1 MFRLLALAVLAF
13 LAGAA
18 ATFVLVSPDASAP
31 GSALADSPLIGN
43 VPTVSLAEAE
53 SHRDNRY
60 RSIHT
65 IEDTLALPGDFAQ
78 TEALYALAGR
88 SDSAGVQNLI
98 FQANGIADRL
108 DRKAALDILF
118 SRLTELDPRS
128 ALALCRTGEFRAE
141 RHLEAGVWQTW
152 GKADLDAALAGAAAL
167 ESPFERSLAA
177 QALYAAY
184 GYAGNDATDLIE
196 RVLGIAPNSQTRAA
210 WLFHL
215 SERDP
220 AEAVAAVN
228 ALPDPTQQQEY
239 ATYLGR
245 HLGRLNGLA
254 AARHGDMLRGPGVRQ
269 VYRRAVTAAAAE
281 ADPETILDEL
291 LAGRPGMEQ
300 TRESARALQTLA
312 SRDIEKALGYLDRID
327 NPQHRAMLANA
338 IGPALAA
345 ADPDRAILWA
355 KENDRGRHGGL
366 VSVVLGAIAS
376 TRPKKAID
384 EAQQLLNAN
393 ERQQALSMIAMTL
406 SQREPQQAVELLDRI
421 ERPGDRKNVARNI
434 ASMWLHSDPDAAV
447 SWMLQQGGSE
457 RDTMLSM
464 SAHVLAQSDL
474 DSAMRWLPR
483 LDEKSQTVWR
493 AQIASNLAAQ
503 RSPAEA
509 LQFISRYE
517 GSAEYPQLLASVV
530 NGIAQTDMQT
540 ALQMAERV
548 PEGLQRD
555 GLYTGLIGRY
565 GRQDPERA
573 ASILD
578 SIADDGHRAQA
589 TSMLVMSWSHSD
601 PAGAQQWA
609 ERLPRGDRRDD
620 AVVQLASN
628 WDELTPSRRLL
639 VNSIGNLEKRRQA
652 LMMAVQRIARTDPQ
666 QAETMMRELD
676 LTDDERRQLQH
687 SISLMRVYQ

>member
-18 ATFVLVSPDASAP
+18 ATFVLVKPDATAQRSAQA
-31 GSALADSPLIGN
+31 GSPVIEN

-60 RSIHT
+60 RSMHT

-128 ALALCRTGEFRAE
+128 ALALSRTGEFRAE
-141 RHLEAGVWQTW
+141 RYLEAGVWQSW
-152 GKADLDAALAGAAAL
+152 GQLDLDAALAGAAAL
-167 ESPFERSLAA
+167 DSPFERNLAA

-184 GYAGNDATDLIE
+184 GYQGNDATDLIE
-196 RVLGIAPNSQTRAA
+196 QALDIPPNSQTRAA

-215 SERDP
+215 AERDP

-228 ALPDPTQQQEY
+228 ALSDPMQQHEY
-239 ATYLGR
+239 ANYLGR

-254 AARHGDMLRGPGVRQ
+254 AARHADLFRGQGMRQ
-269 VYRRAVTAAAAE
+269 VYRRAVAAAAAE
-281 ADPETILDEL
+281 ADPEAILDEL
-291 LAGRPGMEQ
+291 LAGRPGMER
-300 TRESARALQTLA
+300 TMESHRALQTLA
-312 SRDIEKALGYLDRID
+312 SRDVEKALAYLARIG

-338 IGPALAA
+338 IAPALAQ

-355 KENDRGRHGGL
+355 KENDRGMHNGL
-366 VSVVLGAIAS
+366 LSGVLAAIAS
-376 TRPKKAID
+376 TEPEKAID
-384 EAQQLLNAN
+384 EAQQLPSAQQ
-393 ERQQALSMIAMTL
+393 RQQALGSIAMTM
-406 SQREPQQAVELLDRI
+406 SQHEPQRAVELLDHI
-421 ERPGDRKNVARNI
+421 ERTGDRMTVARNI
-434 ASMWLHSDPDAAV
+434 AMFWVQSDPDAAL
-447 SWMLQQGGSE
+447 SWMLQRDGNE
-457 RDTMLSM
+457 RETMLSM
-464 SAHVLAQSDL
+464 GAEMLVQSDL
-474 DSAMRWLPR
+474 DSAIRWLPR
-483 LDEKSQTVWR
+483 LDEKSQAVWR

-517 GSAEYPQLLASVV
+517 GSVEYPQLLASVV

-565 GRQDPERA
+565 GRQDPEQA
-573 ASILD
+573 ARILD
-578 SIADDGHRAQA
+578 SIADEGQRARA
-589 TSMLVMSWSHSD
+589 TSMLVMSWSHND

-639 VNSIGNLEKRRQA
+639 LNSIGNLEKRRQA
-652 LMMAVQRIARTDPQ
+652 LMMAVRGIARTDPQ
-666 QAETMMRELD
+666 QAETLMRELD
-676 LTDDERRQLQH
+676 FTDDERRELQH
-687 SISLMRVYQ
+687 GISVMRAYQ